1 MVNLSGSI
9 AMTASDRQ
17 SHWQT
22 VYLTKDEQQV
32 SWSQADP
39 QPSLRLIESV
49 AAGRDAAIVDVGGGA
64 SRLVDALL
72 ASGFHDVTVLDLS
85 DAALANARQRVGAA
99 GDAVRWI
106 AGDVTTWQPQRA
118 FGVWHDRA
126 AFHFLVEESD
136 RKAYLDRLHRG
147 VRAGGHAVIGTFALD
162 GPEQCSGLP
171 VQRYDPAT
179 LSRTIGPGFELI
191 AGEAHRHATP
201 WGAPQSFQF
210 SVLRR
215 K

>member
-1 MVNLSGSI
+1 
-9 AMTASDRQ
+9 MTASDRQ

-22 VYLTKDEQQV
+22 VYLTKGEQQV

-49 AAGRDAAIVDVGGGA
+49 APGRGASIIDIGGGA

-72 ASGFHDVTVLDLS
+72 AGGFHDLTVLDLS
-85 DAALANARQRVGAA
+85 AAALASARKRIGAR
-99 GDAVRWI
+99 GEAVRWV
-106 AGDVTTWQPQRA
+106 ADDATVWQPQRA
-118 FGVWHDRA
+118 FDIWHDRA
-126 AFHFLVEESD
+126 AFHFLVDAAD
-136 RKAYLDRLHRG
+136 RAAYLERLHRG
-147 VRAGGHAVIGTFALD
+147 VRAGGHAVIGTFAPD
-162 GPEQCSGLP
+162 GPEKCSGLP

-179 LSRTIGPGFELI
+179 LSRTIGAAFELI
-191 AGEAHRHATP
+191 AHEAHRHVTP
-201 WGAPQSFQF
+201 WGATQSFQF